1 MDGIVM
7 EHLALSLSNDHSPRK
22 KLIDEILYPLIKTD
36 INGYPINVMVDSGS
50 ASSHM
55 ISKVVEDNNIPTF
68 QRDIPLQIVGFG
80 NKKSDPIT
88 HYAQTKLVGKNGQ
101 EISIRFN
108 ILKNTIVSELPG
120 ITSQI
125 LERFPHIAD
134 HRSDLTAPIPRGPQ
148 TVHAIIGLRD
158 VVKIYNI

>member
-1 MDGIVM
+1 M
-7 EHLALSLSNDHSPRK
+7 EHLALSLNNDQSPRK

-36 INGYPINVMVDSGS
+36 INGHPINVMVDSGS

-55 ISKVVEDNNIPTF
+55 ISKVVKDNKIPTF

-101 EISIRFN
+101 EISIQFN
-108 ILKNTIVSELPG
+108 ILKNTIFSLLQE
-120 ITSQI
+120 
-125 LERFPHIAD
+125 
-134 HRSDLTAPIPRGPQ
+134 
-148 TVHAIIGLRD
+148 
-158 VVKIYNI
+158 

>member
-1 MDGIVM
+1 M
-7 EHLALSLSNDHSPRK
+7 EHLALSLNNDHSPRK

-55 ISKVVEDNNIPTF
+55 ISKVVKDNNIPTF

-88 HYAQTKLVGKNGQ
+88 HYAQTKLVGTN
-101 EISIRFN
+101 
-108 ILKNTIVSELPG
+108 
-120 ITSQI
+120 
-125 LERFPHIAD
+125 
-134 HRSDLTAPIPRGPQ
+134 
-148 TVHAIIGLRD
+148 
-158 VVKIYNI
+158 